1 MCWGQA
7 NSGNFMNTVMQQIS
21 GGANI
26 TAVLSFNEPDGC
38 ANGGSCMQPS
48 AAAQIWK
55 SQLEPL
61 RAKNIK
67 VGMPAITSSQTGLT
81 WLQQFMMYCDGG
93 CTPDFLTIHYYGGMQ
108 QMASWIGQM
117 NATYPN
123 VSSTWVTEFALA
135 NEDLADTQS
144 DYNATIAYLE
154 QLPGLDRYSYFGAFR
169 SSVSNVGPNVAMLNS
184 QGNLTAIGSSYL
196 GGPFSGA
203 IPDYGS
209 ASTSSPAS
217 SPTKTGTAAGLN
229 AAASFVTIGVA
240 AVMGIL
246 LAC

>member
-1 MCWGQA
+1 MLWGQA
-7 NSGNFMNTVMQQIS
+7 NSGNFMSTVIQQIN

-38 ANGGSCMQPS
+38 GANGGSCMQAS

-61 RAKNIK
+61 RAKGIR

-81 WLQQFMMYCDGG
+81 WLEQFMMYCDGG
-93 CTPDFLTIHYYGGMQ
+93 CTADFLTIHYYGGMEM
-108 QMASWIGQM
+108 MASWIGQM

-135 NEDLADTQS
+135 NEDLAETQS

-154 QLPGLDRYSYFGAFR
+154 QLPGLERYSYFGSFR
-169 SSVSNVGPNVAMLNS
+169 SSVSNVGPNAAMLNS
-184 QGNLTAIGSSYL
+184 EGNLTAIGSSYL

-209 ASTSSPAS
+209 ASTSSP
-217 SPTKTGTAAGLN
+217 PKTGTASRLGL
-229 AAASFVTIGVA
+229 AASAISVGVTA
-240 AVMGIL
+240 LMGLL
-246 LAC
+246 LAS

>member
-1 MCWGQA
+1 
-7 NSGNFMNTVMQQIS
+7 MNTVMQQIN

-38 ANGGSCMQPS
+38 GAGGGSCMQAS

-55 SQLEPL
+55 AQLEPL
-61 RAKNIK
+61 RAKGIK

-81 WLQQFMMYCDGG
+81 WLTQFMMYCDGG
-93 CTPDFLTIHYYGGMQ
+93 CTPDFLSLHYYGDFQGF
-108 QMASWIGQM
+108 ASWVGQM

-123 VSSTWVTEFALA
+123 ITETWVTEFALA
-135 NEDLADTQS
+135 NEDLSETQS
-144 DYNATIAYLE
+144 YYNTTIDYLE
-154 QLPGLDRYSYFGAFR
+154 RLPGLARYSYFGSFR

-203 IPDYGS
+203 IPDAGS
-209 ASTSSPAS
+209 ASTTN
-217 SPTKTGTAAGLN
+217 PTKTG
-229 AAASFVTIGVA
+229 AASVAGSAASLLTIGIA
-240 AVMGIL
+240 AVMGGIL
-246 LAC
+246 AY